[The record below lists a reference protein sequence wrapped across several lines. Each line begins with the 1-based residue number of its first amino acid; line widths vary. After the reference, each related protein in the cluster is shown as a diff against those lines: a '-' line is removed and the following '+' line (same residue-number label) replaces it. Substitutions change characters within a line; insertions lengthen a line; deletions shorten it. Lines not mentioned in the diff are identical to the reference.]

1 MPLAELREKF
11 LSLDTAS
18 ICDADKSIRVLDTSI
33 RPLIRGLTLL
43 GTARTAKAHG
53 DFLTVI
59 RALREAREG
68 EVLVI
73 DAGGNN
79 RAVAGELFATEAKL
93 RGLAG
98 LIIDGACRDTRR
110 LSTLG
115 LPVYARHVSPLAGLT
130 QATYE
135 TQIPVQ
141 CGGVS
146 VQPGEIVFGDDDGVV
161 ILSEEEALRLLPRA
175 IEIQQIEGRV
185 LEQMERGRSLFDML
199 NYEEHWAAIEQRK
212 TSSLRFML

>member
-1 MPLAELREKF
+1 VLLAELREKL

-18 ICDADKSIRVLDTSI
+18 LCDADKSIRVLDPGI
-33 RPLIRGLTLL
+33 RPLLRGLPLL

-59 RALREAREG
+59 RALQEAREG

-73 DAGGNN
+73 DAGGGH
-79 RAVAGELFATEAKL
+79 RAVAGELFATEAKR

-98 LIIDGACRDTRR
+98 LVIDGACRDTRW
-110 LSTLG
+110 LSSLG
-115 LPVYARHVSPLAGLT
+115 LPVYARHVSPLAGST
-130 QATYE
+130 QAIYE
-135 TQIPVQ
+135 TQVPVQ

-161 ILSEEEALRLLPRA
+161 ILSEEEAARLLPRA
-175 IEIQQIEGRV
+175 IEIQHMEGRI
-185 LEQMERGRSLFDML
+185 LEQMEHGRSLFDML
-199 NYEEHWAAIEQRK
+199 NYEEHRTAVEQRRP
-212 TSSLRFML
+212 SSLRFVL